1 MSALSTGPVTAG
13 APTTP
18 VAAPP
23 SPSFATVVMLV
34 GRREV
39 LSQVR
44 SKSFVVSTVVLLLLV
59 LAGIVVPKVA
69 GSHLESVFGGGPA
82 KVAVVAAT
90 EGALDGLDAVTATP
104 VADEDAARAAVRD
117 GSVDAALV
125 PSAGS
130 PTGVALLVEKDAP
143 GGLVD
148 KLSLRPDVEV
158 LGDGG
163 PGDALRFLV
172 PFAFGIVFLM
182 AAMGSGMMIA
192 QNTVTEKQT
201 RIVEILLAAVPARAL
216 MAGKILGNSALAIGQ
231 VAAIASVAV
240 LGLVLTGQDA
250 VLTALGAPVSWFLA
264 FFILGFVLI
273 AAIFAAAG
281 SLVSRVEDVGAVV
294 QPAVWITMVP
304 YFGVIFFA
312 SNETVMTVLSYIPF
326 ATPVAMPVRLFFGD
340 AAWWEP
346 LVALALL
353 VVTTAA
359 VAALAARIY
368 TRTLLRTGQRIPWRE
383 ALRSR

>member
-1 MSALSTGPVTAG
+1 MSTTSATPAATAAQTAAG
-13 APTTP
+13 
-18 VAAPP
+18 APP
-23 SPSFATVVMLV
+23 SPSFSTVVLLV
-34 GRREV
+34 ARREI

-69 GSHLESVFGGGPA
+69 GSHLESVFGGGPST
-82 KVAVVAAT
+82 VAVVPQTAQ
-90 EGALDGLDAVTATP
+90 ALDGLSGVTASP
-104 VADEDAARAAVRD
+104 VADEAAARAAVED
-117 GSVDAALV
+117 GSADAALV
-125 PSAGS
+125 PSTTS
-130 PTGVALLVEKDAP
+130 PTGVALLVDKEAP

-148 KLSLRPDVEV
+148 KLSLRPDVQV

-163 PGDALRFLV
+163 PDEALRFLV

-264 FFILGFVLI
+264 FFVLGFVLI

-312 SNETVMTVLSYIPF
+312 SNKAVMTVLSYIPF

-353 VVTTAA
+353 VVTTGA

-383 ALRSR
+383 ALRAR